1 MIRQATSI
9 DSRDFWSS
17 RTDPAMAHTWT
28 EQIAP
33 LERINAFIHGVG
45 FVLSIPAT
53 FLLAYLAIASQRES
67 MLVACIVYGMSL
79 AAMYLFSTLSHAV
92 KHPGR
97 RHRMRAWDQGV
108 IYLLIA
114 GTFTPFIW
122 SNMTGWQCIALLLL
136 VWIAAGAGFYSKVL
150 AKHRVD
156 NMTSLTYILLGWVPA
171 LVLFGST
178 TRLCFAIMLLG
189 GLLYTLGVL
198 FLQNDHRAWYYHPL
212 WHVMVLLASAS
223 HYAGIAMFAV
233 LQWDR

>member
-1 MIRQATSI
+1 MAQT
-9 DSRDFWSS
+9 WS
-17 RTDPAMAHTWT
+17 
-28 EQIAP
+28 EEIAAR
-33 LERINAFIHGVG
+33 EKINAMLHGLG
-45 FVLSIPAT
+45 FLLSIPAT
-53 FLLAYLAIASQRES
+53 IVLAYLAVASQRET
-67 MLVACIVYGMSL
+67 MLVACVIYGLSL
-79 AAMYLFSTLSHAV
+79 AAMYFFSTLSHAV

-122 SNMTGWQCIALLLL
+122 SNMTSWPRVALLLT
-136 VWIAAGAGFYSKVL
+136 VWVSAAVGFYSKVL

-156 NMTSLTYILLGWVPA
+156 NMTSITYILLGWVPA
-171 LVLFGST
+171 MVLFGST
-178 TRLCFAIMLLG
+178 TSVCFASMLIG